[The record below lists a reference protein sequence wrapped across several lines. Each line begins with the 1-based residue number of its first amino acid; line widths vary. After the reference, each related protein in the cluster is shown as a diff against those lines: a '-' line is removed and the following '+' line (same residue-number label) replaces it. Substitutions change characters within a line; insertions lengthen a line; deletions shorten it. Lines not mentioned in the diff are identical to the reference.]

1 MQKRSQITH
10 AALLDSALHCFAR
23 LGYDGASVASICEDA
38 GVSKGA
44 FYHHFQSKQA
54 LFLELL
60 QNWLQTLDDRF
71 AALEDAGGSAPE
83 MLESMARQAGSI
95 LQDASGQLPM
105 YLEFIQQAARDPVI
119 WKHTIEPLHRY
130 QTRFTRLLEAGMHD
144 GTLQPAHAP
153 TAARTLVAMA
163 VGLLLQAVIDPQDE
177 DWSDV
182 MHASVSLFLN
192 GLRGTSQETRT

>member
-1 MQKRSQITH
+1 MQERSQITR
-10 AALLDSALHCFAR
+10 AALLKSALHCFGR
-23 LGYDGASVASICEDA
+23 LGYDGASVACICQDA
-38 GVSKGA
+38 CVSKGA
-44 FYHHFQSKQA
+44 FYHHFPSKQA

-60 QNWLQTLDDRF
+60 QEWLQTLDDRF
-71 AALEDAGGSAPE
+71 SALEDAGGSAPE

-95 LQDASGQLPM
+95 LQDASGQLPV

-130 QTRFTRLLEAGMHD
+130 QERFARLLQDGMQD

-153 TAARTLVAMA
+153 SAARALVAMA
-163 VGLLLQAVIDPQDE
+163 VGLLLQASLDPREE

-182 MHASVSLFLN
+182 MHASVALFLN
-192 GLRGTSQETRT
+192 GLRGTSQESRT